1 MTLPTLTI
9 GIEEE
14 YLLVDPVTRDLATD
28 PPPGLFE
35 DCKAELGDQVTPEF
49 LKCQIEIGT
58 PVCKNI
64 SEARNHLIVL
74 RTCIKKNAQ
83 KHGLELMA
91 ASTHPFANWYGQHHT
106 RVPRYDKLNQDMG
119 GVIRRMLICGM
130 HVHAGIEDQD
140 LRIDLMSQ
148 MTYFLPHLLALSNSS
163 PFWGGRKMG
172 MMSYR
177 TTVWDGMPR
186 NGIPNQFQS
195 WGEFERLTQALVTA
209 GAIEDGSK
217 IWWDLRPSAKF
228 PTLEM
233 RITDVCPLLEDALSI
248 AALYQCL
255 LRRLARL
262 KRANLKWRVYPDLL
276 VQENRYLAARHGVKG
291 QLVDLGKSKMIS
303 FALLIDEIIELVEED
318 AQALECVQEVH
329 HARKIIARGSS
340 ANQQLATFDSAI
352 TNGADEREAL
362 CQVVDQIIEQT
373 AMGLPDFDGPP

>member
-1 MTLPTLTI
+1 MTLPALTI

-28 PPPGLFE
+28 PPPELMAA
-35 DCKAELGDQVTPEF
+35 CQSELGEHVTPEF

-58 PVCKNI
+58 PVCDTI
-64 SEARNHLIVL
+64 SEARRHLSSM
-74 RTCIKKNAQ
+74 RACIKRNAQ

-106 RVPRYDKLNQDMG
+106 RAPRYDKLNDDMG

-140 LRIDLMSQ
+140 LRIDLMNQ
-148 MTYFLPHLLALSNSS
+148 MRYFLPHLLALSNSS
-163 PFWGGRKMG
+163 PFWGGRRMG

-177 TTVWDGMPR
+177 TVVWDGMPR
-186 NGIPNQFQS
+186 NGIPNRFES
-195 WGEFERLTQALVTA
+195 WGEFERLCDTMVKA

-228 PTLEM
+228 PTVEM
-233 RITDVCPLLEDALSI
+233 RITDICPRLEDALSI

-262 KRANLKWRVYPDLL
+262 KRANMKWRAYPDLL
-276 VQENRYLAARHGVKG
+276 VQENRFRAARYGVG
-291 QLVDLGKSKMIS
+291 GRLVDLGKGEMVP
-303 FALLIDEIIELVEED
+303 FAALLEELIELVEDD
-318 AQALECVQEVH
+318 AVALNCVHEVH
-329 HARKIIARGSS
+329 HARRSVARGSS
-340 ANQQLATFDSAI
+340 ALQQIDVYDKAVAA
-352 TNGADEREAL
+352 GADDKEAL
-362 CQVVDQIIEQT
+362 IQVVDHLIEQT
-373 AMGLPDFDGPP
+373 AYDLPPSD